1 MNEVE
6 ALEGLRN
13 KAIKSTRML
22 QLRPLEYLV
31 RAMLAGIFIGFAIIF
46 TLKAIN
52 GLYMAESPVA
62 TLVGGL
68 TFGVALVLIV
78 YGGAELFTG
87 NTMYFTTAT
96 MRGYTTKKDTMKV
109 WLICLIGNGLGGLAF
124 ALLFAQT
131 GILQELG
138 MNNWLFAV
146 SETKIHH
153 STWEI
158 FTRAIFCNWMVCL
171 AIFIPKNMKN
181 ELAQIM
187 MMMVLVA
194 VFFASGFDH
203 VIANMA
209 LFSIALIVPHPD
221 TITFAGAM
229 HNLLPALAGNII
241 GGAAFMGMIYT
252 WLNKE
257 KLEVDESRQS
267 TAPVHI
273 ASKQNA

>member
-31 RAMLAGIFIGFAIIF
+31 RDMLAGIFIGFAIIF

-96 MRGYTTKKDTMKV
+96 MRGYTTNMDTMKV
-109 WLICLIGNGLGGLAF
+109 WLVCLIGNGLGGLAF
-124 ALLFAQT
+124 ALLFSQT

-158 FTRAIFCNWMVCL
+158 FTGAI
-171 AIFIPKNMKN
+171 
-181 ELAQIM
+181 
-187 MMMVLVA
+187 
-194 VFFASGFDH
+194 S
-203 VIANMA
+203 
-209 LFSIALIVPHPD
+209 
-221 TITFAGAM
+221 
-229 HNLLPALAGNII
+229 
-241 GGAAFMGMIYT
+241 
-252 WLNKE
+252 
-257 KLEVDESRQS
+257 SRRFVRHQRVRGRYR
-267 TAPVHI
+267 PVRR
-273 ASKQNA
+273 QQET

>member
-68 TFGVALVLIV
+68 TFGVALVLII

-96 MRGYTTKKDTMKV
+96 MRGYTTKMDTMKV

-124 ALLFAQT
+124 ALLFSQT

-241 GGAAFMGMIYT
+241 GGAVFMGMIYT

-257 KLEVDESRQS
+257 KLEIDESRQS

>member
-13 KAIKSTRML
+13 KAIKSTRMQ

-31 RAMLAGIFIGFAIIF
+31 RDMLAGIVIGFAIIF

-68 TFGVALVLIV
+68 TFGEALVLIV
-78 YGGAELFTG
+78 YGGAERFTG

-96 MRGYTTKKDTMKV
+96 MRCYTTNMDTMKV
-109 WLICLIGNGLGGLAF
+109 WLVYLIGNGLGGLEF
-124 ALLFAQT
+124 ALLFSQT

-158 FTRAIFCNWMVCL
+158 FTGAISCRRFVRYQRVRGRYR
-171 AIFIPKNMKN
+171 P
-181 ELAQIM
+181 
-187 MMMVLVA
+187 VR
-194 VFFASGFDH
+194 
-203 VIANMA
+203 
-209 LFSIALIVPHPD
+209 
-221 TITFAGAM
+221 
-229 HNLLPALAGNII
+229 
-241 GGAAFMGMIYT
+241 
-252 WLNKE
+252 
-257 KLEVDESRQS
+257 RQQE
-267 TAPVHI
+267 T
-273 ASKQNA
+273 

>member
-96 MRGYTTKKDTMKV
+96 MRGYTTNMDTMKV
-109 WLICLIGNGLGGLAF
+109 WLVCLIGNGLGGLAF
-124 ALLFAQT
+124 AFLFSQT

-241 GGAAFMGMIYT
+241 GGAVFMGMIYT

-257 KLEVDESRQS
+257 KLEIDESRQS

>member
-22 QLRPLEYLV
+22 QVRPLEYLV

-52 GLYMAESPVA
+52 GLYMTESPVA

-96 MRGYTTKKDTMKV
+96 MRGYTTKMDTVKV

-124 ALLFAQT
+124 ALLFSQT

-138 MNNWLFAV
+138 ANNWLFAV

-209 LFSIALIVPHPD
+209 LFSIALVVPHPD
-221 TITFAGAM
+221 TITIAGAM

-241 GGAAFMGMIYT
+241 GGAVFMGMMYT

-267 TAPVHI
+267 TTPVHI
-273 ASKQNA
+273 ASKQKA

>member
-22 QLRPLEYLV
+22 QMRPLEYLV

-96 MRGYTTKKDTMKV
+96 MRGYTTKMDTMKV

-124 ALLFAQT
+124 ALLFSQT
-131 GILQELG
+131 GIIQELG
-138 MNNWLFAV
+138 MNNWLFSV

-153 STWEI
+153 TTWEI

-209 LFSIALIVPHPD
+209 LFSIALVVPHPD

-229 HNLLPALAGNII
+229 H
-241 GGAAFMGMIYT
+241 
-252 WLNKE
+252 KDR
-257 KLEVDESRQS
+257 KSV
-267 TAPVHI
+267 V
-273 ASKQNA
+273 